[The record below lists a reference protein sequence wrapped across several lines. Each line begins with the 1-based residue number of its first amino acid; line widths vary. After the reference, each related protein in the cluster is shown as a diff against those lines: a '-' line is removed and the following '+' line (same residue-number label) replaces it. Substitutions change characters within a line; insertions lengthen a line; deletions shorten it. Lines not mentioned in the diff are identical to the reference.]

1 MKNLLLALCV
11 LCFTASLYGGEKV
24 DWNVV
29 SGKIIGH
36 WKSYKMTPKA
46 GFPEGMKVPDFVVEL
61 TIRDDGTGTI
71 KTIAEGK
78 EIENK
83 TLKYSVSEGVLFM
96 YGEEEL
102 TSGVPRM
109 YRWSREGS
117 ELRLEIVGGGP
128 ATLHMKKVEQAA
140 P

>member
-1 MKNLLLALCV
+1 MKNLLPALCA
-11 LCFTASLYGGEKV
+11 LCLTVSLYGGERV

-46 GFPEGMKVPDFVVEL
+46 GFPADMKIPDFVVEL
-61 TIRDDGTGTI
+61 TVKDDGTGVM
-71 KTIAEGK
+71 KTIVEGK
-78 EIENK
+78 EVENK
-83 TLKYSVSEGVLFM
+83 MLKYAVSEGVLFM

-109 YRWSREGS
+109 YRWTREGE